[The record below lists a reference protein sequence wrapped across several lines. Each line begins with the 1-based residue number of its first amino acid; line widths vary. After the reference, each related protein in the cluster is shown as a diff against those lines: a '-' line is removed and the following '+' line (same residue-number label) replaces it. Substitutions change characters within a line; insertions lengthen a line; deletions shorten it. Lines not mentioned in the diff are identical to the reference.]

1 MKILKT
7 EWFISVLVG
16 FWQQA
21 APAAELMMVGTRE
34 FGTNTSAMVS
44 IVAGMLMIIE

>member
-16 FWQQA
+16 FWQRA

-34 FGTNTSAMVS
+34 FGTNTSQMVS

>member
-1 MKILKT
+1 MKTLKT
-7 EWFISVLVG
+7 EWSISVLAG
-16 FWQQA
+16 FWRQA

-44 IVAGMLMIIE
+44 IVAGMPMIIE

>member
-34 FGTNTSAMVS
+34 FGTNISAMVS
-44 IVAGMLMIIE
+44 IVIEMLLIIE